1 MRVCLLGPIEIVNAG
16 REVRLSRP
24 RERVL
29 IAALA
34 SEAGKVISAGRL
46 IDTIWGDQP
55 PRSARVK
62 LQGHVSSLRKV
73 LADSDRDVISG
84 RWPLIT
90 REPGYLLSA
99 DGVSVDLL
107 EYRALLKS
115 AAGALEAQD
124 FISAS
129 ALLADALALWRGP
142 AFADAQT
149 PILASVAIALER
161 GRMLAMERKAV
172 CDLKVGRY
180 EAVVEQLTSILAEH
194 PHREGVRAGLMMA
207 LYRVGWR
214 AEALE
219 CYRSGRQLL
228 RQQLGIEPGVHL
240 RRLHEMMLIDDP
252 RLADVEAVASYDRTG
267 ARPLPPAV

>member
-1 MRVCLLGPIEIVNAG
+1 MRVSLLGPIDIVNAG
-16 REVRLSRP
+16 REIRLSRP
-24 RERVL
+24 HERVL

-62 LQGHVSSLRKV
+62 LQGYVSSLRKV
-73 LADSDRDVISG
+73 LTDSNGEVING

-90 REPGYLLSA
+90 REPGYLLST

-107 EYRALLKS
+107 EYRALLNS
-115 AAGALEAQD
+115 ATDALEAQD
-124 FISAS
+124 YASAS
-129 ALLADALALWRGP
+129 ALLTDALALWRGP

-149 PILASVAIALER
+149 PILASVAVALER
-161 GRMLAMERKAV
+161 GRMLAMERKAS

-180 EAVVEQLTSILAEH
+180 EAVVEQFTSILAEH
-194 PHREGVRAGLMMA
+194 PHREGVRAGLMVA

-228 RQQLGIEPGVHL
+228 RQQLGIEPGEHL
-240 RRLHEMMLIDDP
+240 RRLHEMMLTDDP
-252 RLADVEAVASYDRTG
+252 RLAQAEPVISPDKEGTRA
-267 ARPLPPAV
+267 LPPAS